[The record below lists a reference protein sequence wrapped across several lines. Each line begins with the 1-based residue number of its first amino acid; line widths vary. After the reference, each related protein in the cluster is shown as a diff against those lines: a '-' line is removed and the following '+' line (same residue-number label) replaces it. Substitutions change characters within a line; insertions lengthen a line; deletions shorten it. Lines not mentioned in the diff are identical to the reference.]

1 MSTKGD
7 IRRILSQ
14 ITGASYVVRFWD
26 GDSARYGEGPEEF
39 VLHLKDEAVC
49 RSLLGNLDVRFGEAY
64 VSGAIDVQGDL
75 QRVLRLMFLCRPDTF
90 SLSLHEKV
98 RLAWLGWRRVNGRE
112 AARRNVTVHYDLGNE
127 FFKLWL
133 GKEMVYSCAYFRSP
147 EDDINTAQERKFRH
161 ICTKLRLR
169 EGTRLL
175 DIGCGWGGLLVH
187 AAKYHGVGGVG
198 VTLSSEQEQEAR
210 ERIAIQ
216 GLSDRI
222 GVELRDYREIAE
234 TDGFDR
240 LVSIGMF
247 EHVGKQRY
255 PEYFRH
261 TARLLKAG
269 GVGVLHTVGRH
280 VAASAN
286 PWLTK
291 YIFPGTYFPSL
302 AEIAEPLAES
312 GLKITDVEV
321 WRLHYA
327 FTLDRWLEACEAN
340 ANRIRELY
348 GEPFMRMWRLYLAG
362 CAAGFRYGDFCVW
375 QIQFTKGPTDEI
387 PLTRDYLYS
396 SEL

>member
-14 ITGASYVVRFWD
+14 ISGASFAVRFWD
-26 GDSARYGEGPEEF
+26 GDSVRYGEGPEEF
-39 VLHLKDEAVC
+39 VLHLKDEAVG
-49 RSLLGNLDVRFGEAY
+49 RSLLGNLDVRFAEAY

-75 QRVLRLMFLCRPDTF
+75 QRALRLMFLCSPETF
-90 SLSLHEKV
+90 SLSIYEKV
-98 RLAWLGWRRVNGRE
+98 KLALLGWRRVNERE
-112 AARRNVTVHYDLGNE
+112 ETRRSVSGHYDLGNE
-127 FFKLWL
+127 FFKVWL
-133 GKEMVYSCAYFRSP
+133 GKEMVYSCAYFRGP
-147 EDDINTAQERKFRH
+147 EDDIDAAQERKLRH

-169 EGTRLL
+169 EGTRLM

-187 AAKYHGVGGVG
+187 AAKCHGAVGVG
-198 VTLSSEQEQEAR
+198 VTLSKEQVQEAR

-216 GLSDRI
+216 GLSDQI
-222 GVELRDYREIAE
+222 EVELRDYREIAE

-240 LVSIGMF
+240 IVSIGMF

-255 PEYFRH
+255 PEYFRQ

-280 VAASAN
+280 IAASAN

-321 WRLHYA
+321 WRMHYA
-327 FTLDRWLEACEAN
+327 FTLDRWLEACETN
-340 ANRIRELY
+340 ASRIRELY
-348 GEPFMRMWRLYLAG
+348 GDRFMRMWRLYLAS

-375 QIQFTKGPTDEI
+375 QIQFTKGATDEI

-396 SEL
+396 SRL